1 MGNERG
7 FSVLETLISLTIF
20 FFIVLGTL
28 ECFLN
33 ARSHFLE
40 MKHKH
45 ETNQAALSAL
55 DKIKT
60 DVSRSGKGLLTLSQ
74 LEVLKS
80 ITCENNILCIKT
92 NDLEFT
98 SPSSLIQGQTRI
110 FFNDPRQLKKKQKLA
125 FFDSQKG
132 EVKEISS
139 VGSQS
144 CILSTSLSH
153 SYEKDQAHI
162 VLLREIRFYLDKKKD
177 ILRRKVNSS
186 PAQPLLEK
194 TSDFLCSY
202 DEMTNLVQIRIIIK
216 NKKEIEHDANI
227 FPKNTALSRFFPK

>member
-1 MGNERG
+1 MGKTRG

-20 FFIVLGTL
+20 SFIVLGSL
-28 ECFLN
+28 QCFLS
-33 ARSHFLE
+33 ARSYFLE

-60 DVSRSGKGLLTLSQ
+60 DVSQSGKGLLTLSQ
-74 LEVLKS
+74 LKVLKS
-80 ITCENNILCIKT
+80 IACENNILCIQL

-98 SPSSLIQGQTRI
+98 SPSSLIQGQTKI
-110 FFNDPRQLKKKQKLA
+110 FFNDPRQLKKKRKLA

-139 VGSQS
+139 VESQS
-144 CILSTSLSH
+144 CILSSPLSH
-153 SYEKDQAHI
+153 SYEKNQVHI
-162 VLLREIRFYLDKKKD
+162 VLLRELRFYLDRKKD

-202 DEMTNLVQIRIIIK
+202 DEMTNLVQIKIILK
-216 NKKEIEHDANI
+216 NKKEIEYEANI
-227 FPKNTALSRFFPK
+227 FPKNTALSRFFPR